1 MKARR
6 RKEGKAEQR
15 RRTAW
20 RTAWQGAVARL
31 SSNNREKRAR
41 KRQEEHREVAEA
53 VATTIDTRE
62 GDLAWQGA
70 GRERAIH
77 NNNKRA
83 SEYEISRERKRAGK
97 REQKRGN
104 ICKVA
109 AELRVPYSEFFVDLF
124 ALSLA
129 SVARCRVSL
138 ACLVV
143 VPSRTSPPPPPC
155 CRPSVASPRL
165 APWLRAPAAPSARAL
180 WCVTRCANE
189 RERESGSARVACR
202 SASAARHSLTRCA
215 ASRATTAP
223 ACASAASLANSCSRC
238 LHVLRR
244 P

>member
-6 RKEGKAEQR
+6 KKEGKAEQR

-31 SSNNREKRAR
+31 SSNNHEKPAR
-41 KRQEEHREVAEA
+41 KRREVAEA

-83 SEYEISRERKRAGK
+83 SQRVRERERKRAGK

-124 ALSLA
+124 APLSRFSRSLPCLSRVPRRRSQPHQPTTTMLSTVRRLA
-129 SVARCRVSL
+129 STR
-138 ACLVV
+138 
-143 VPSRTSPPPPPC
+143 
-155 CRPSVASPRL
+155 SVATCARRTFSSGPVVRDALRQRKRARERLCSCCVPISERRTPLAGAMCRL
-165 APWLRAPAAPSARAL
+165 ASD
-180 WCVTRCANE
+180 
-189 RERESGSARVACR
+189 
-202 SASAARHSLTRCA
+202 
-215 ASRATTAP
+215 